1 MSYPLYFVEIK
12 LLIEQIAKL
21 EQEFSFCVAVKDY
34 EERKQIEI
42 KLGSCYRKLMNS
54 VKKEGLQKVWIE
66 HGVLQFM
73 LVNSGHS
80 TPTNDN
86 S

>member
-42 KLGSCYRKLMNS
+42 KLGSFYRKLMNS
-54 VKKEGLQKVWIE
+54 VKKEGLEKIWIE
-66 HGVLQFM
+66 NGITHFM
-73 LVNSGHS
+73 FYHS
-80 TPTNDN
+80 SPTNDN